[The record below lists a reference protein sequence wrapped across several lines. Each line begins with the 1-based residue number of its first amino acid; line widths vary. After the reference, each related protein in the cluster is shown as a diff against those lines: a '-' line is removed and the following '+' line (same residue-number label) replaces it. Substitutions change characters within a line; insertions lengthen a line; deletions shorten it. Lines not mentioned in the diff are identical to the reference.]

1 MLRDPWLGEQPETEK
16 TDNITRLMQSYPSP
30 EKLASLASPKMEALN
45 EFLSNLFSVGAIA
58 LELKRLEFADGIYS
72 KRKEVQY
79 D

>member
-1 MLRDPWLGEQPETEK
+1 
-16 TDNITRLMQSYPSP
+16 MQSYPSP